1 MMPHLLLRSFL
12 LAWALILLSTPA
24 MASPRGSGG
33 MEFGPPPRGPDGK
46 PIGRGNEEEATA
58 TQPAQDDPILDE
70 IQDLATWP
78 NRRGISAAET
88 LLLRGPVVVPYMVR
102 ILDSKDKE
110 TSAIQPGAA
119 WVLGHVGEPSHI
131 PMILRAAAERKNG
144 SRAEAFFEAAYRL
157 DGTKAKRWL
166 FSFLTLRRPV
176 FRQKSTEFLA
186 QHVGPEDQERVLQ
199 LLDSDRAGVRIAGL
213 KLLEPAEVPDT
224 DARLTQALSDL
235 SPQVAQSAS
244 ITLALRADEEIV
256 RRLNTLAVEGNVRER
271 AYATLALVEI
281 ARTRDE
287 NPFNSNTLAEF
298 AGRRG
303 ILHPEKLPRGASA
316 VGLAYGALDST
327 DESLQGLLDRT
338 VIEVL
343 IDTVGGGHFRDFSSL
358 AEPVFSA
365 LRRLSG
371 LDLPTTATAWASWW
385 TGQRGT
391 FQARRPLDAFA
402 AKDLPY
408 AYVTVEAVDPEGRR
422 RSATFRAE
430 DGSANTGDFVIRNG
444 VFTALVGALEEA
456 GIFSSDAV
464 AKPRADEHVVVVL
477 GVLNQRRR
485 LVVPPSDPRYPL
497 IRMRV
502 TSLLEANEWQRYR
515 DIDRWPDAVAWW
527 KTNVEMVEQADPET
541 RRILLRSAIVNAFD
555 DLPSDVA
562 RGEALDVLEDLLR
575 QDEGDG
581 GLSAGDARAL
591 VEAATT
597 AVAFGGV
604 EERAVR
610 FATMQRASSQ
620 VRGDLIEALATRT
633 EPTAAMLLA
642 ELLAA
647 GGEASVRDAFADPRA
662 SMRLA
667 ACRAAQGLLEA
678 GAEADDSAAKLAALQ
693 ASFRPGLEVLT
704 RDLDLVVATRATIAL
719 YHLGDEGAITRLED
733 IYQTGDMGVKVAV
746 AEALG
751 DIKPDD
757 AYPLLNLLLANERAP
772 DSGLLRATA
781 LRSLGRT
788 NHANAVNLLTF
799 YLLNDADAGV
809 RLAAGDALIELRSE
823 DARFALVRA
832 LTEGQPQPERR
843 ARLIAVLGHFDGQV
857 VQEVMT
863 SYLEDKDPQVAQAAA
878 LALARQNIA
887 ISVPYLIEI
896 VRSGNPNVAQ
906 EALRALEDISLT
918 RFQLTGHDL
927 LAEQYEQW
935 YRTARI
941 TVAKDPDRAFFRDA
955 LRKRGYDVGPLV
967 PYIAGE
973 SDPMAVPLLIRAL
986 RDEDA
991 LVRRGAA
998 IALRRITALDM
1009 GEVTRNTSRRDAA
1022 KIADQWARWW
1032 SRVEGP
1038 KDR

>member
-1 MMPHLLLRSFL
+1 
-12 LAWALILLSTPA
+12 
-24 MASPRGSGG
+24 
-33 MEFGPPPRGPDGK
+33 MEFGPPPRGGDSSPT
-46 PIGRGNEEEATA
+46 GRGEAGRPSTA
-58 TQPAQDDPILDE
+58 TDTAEDPIVQE
-70 IQDLATWP
+70 ILDLATWP

-88 LLLRGPVVVPYMVR
+88 LLLRGPVVVPYLVQV
-102 ILDSKDKE
+102 LGSKE
-110 TSAIQPGAA
+110 PEASPLQPGAA
-119 WVLGHVGEPSHI
+119 WVLGHVGEASHI
-131 PMILRAAAERKNG
+131 QPILRAAAERKNG

-157 DGTKAKRWL
+157 DAVEAKRWL
-166 FSFLTLRRPV
+166 FSFLALRRPV

-186 QHVGPEDQERVLQ
+186 QHVGPEDQERVLA

-224 DARLTQALSDL
+224 DARLIQALSDL
-235 SPQVAQSAS
+235 APEVAQSAS
-244 ITLALRADEEIV
+244 ITLALRADEELV
-256 RRLNTLAVEGNVRER
+256 ARLNVLAVEGNVRER
-271 AYATLALVEI
+271 SYATLALVEI
-281 ARTRDE
+281 ARTRDM
-287 NPFNSNTLAEF
+287 NPFETATLTEF

-327 DESLQGLLDRT
+327 DPNLQTLLDRT

-371 LDLPTTATAWASWW
+371 LDLPTTATAWATWW
-385 TGQRGT
+385 SSQRDS

-402 AKDLPY
+402 PKDLPY
-408 AYVTVEAVDPEGRR
+408 AYVTAEAVDAEGRR

-430 DGSANTGDFVIRNG
+430 EGSANPGDFVLRSS
-444 VFTALVGALEEA
+444 VFTALVDALEEA
-456 GIFSSDAV
+456 GIFQSESV

-477 GVLNQRRR
+477 GVLNQQRR
-485 LVVPPSDPRYPL
+485 LVIPPSDPRYPL

-515 DIDRWPDAVAWW
+515 DVDRWPDAIAWW

-541 RRILLRSAIVNAFD
+541 RRILLRSSIVNAFD
-555 DLPSDVA
+555 DLPSDLA
-562 RGEALDVLEDLLR
+562 RSEALDVLEDLLR

-610 FATMQRASSQ
+610 FATMQRASVK
-620 VRGDLIEALATRT
+620 VRRELVEALATRT

-647 GGEASVRDAFADPRA
+647 GGEDAVRDAFADPRA

-667 ACRAAQGLLEA
+667 ACRAAQGLLVAAQEDAERPTHYA
-678 GAEADDSAAKLAALQ
+678 GLQ
-693 ASFRPGLEVLT
+693 QSFRPGLEVLT

-733 IYQTGDMGVKVAV
+733 IYKTGNMGVKVAV

-751 DIKPDD
+751 DVKPDD

-781 LRSLGRT
+781 LSSLGRT
-788 NHANAVNLLTF
+788 KHANAVNLLTF

-809 RLAAGDALIELRSE
+809 RLAAGNALIDLKTE

-832 LTEGQPQPERR
+832 LTEGQPQPDRR
-843 ARLIAVLGHFDGQV
+843 ARLLTVLGHFDGQV
-857 VQEVMT
+857 VEEVLT
-863 SYLEDKDPQVAQAAA
+863 SYLEDEDQGAAQAAA
-878 LALARQNIA
+878 LALARQNVAASI
-887 ISVPYLIEI
+887 PYLIQI
-896 VRSGNPNVAQ
+896 LRAGDPDAAQ
-906 EALRALEDISLT
+906 SALRALEDISLT
-918 RFQLTGHDL
+918 RFQITGHEL

-941 TVAKDPDRAFFRDA
+941 TVAKAPDRAFFRDA
-955 LRKRGYDVGPLV
+955 LRKRGYDVGTLA
-967 PYIAGE
+967 PYVAGE
-973 SDPMAVPLLIRAL
+973 SEPMAVPLLIRAL
-986 RDEDA
+986 RDEDP

-1009 GEVTRNTSRRDAA
+1009 GEVTRDTSRRDAE
-1022 KIADQWARWW
+1022 KIADDWARWW

-1038 KDR
+1038 KER